1 MSQRTKLSKS
11 KVKATVGLQKN
22 KLWKQTCPQLMIE
35 VPHYSRAGIM
45 YTKRIPFYKVQ
56 KKQQT
61 PIIDMVDYL
70 GSFFGRLFR

>member
-11 KVKATVGLQKN
+11 RVKATVGLQKN
-22 KLWKQTCPQLMIE
+22 KLRKKTGTPLMVE

-56 KKQQT
+56 KKQPT
-61 PIIDMVDYL
+61 PIVDMINYL
-70 GSFFGRLFR
+70 GNFFGGLFR